1 MKHPC
6 EIPFSVLD
14 LSFVR
19 EGEGP
24 REALLSSLQL
34 ARHVE
39 TLGFYRFWMA
49 EHHNMEGIASAATS
63 VALGFIGS
71 GTSSIRIGSG
81 GIMLPN
87 HSPLVIAEQ
96 FGTLASLYPGRVDL
110 GLGRAPGTD
119 GRTALALR
127 RDMSADSA
135 DTFPNDVQELQAYF
149 EPAEVEQRVRAIPGE
164 GLEVPIWL
172 LGSSLYSAQLAAFLG
187 LPFAFASHFAPEYL
201 LQALEVYRREF
212 RPSRDLQEPY
222 AMVAANVVVADT
234 DKEAEY
240 AFTSAQLGV
249 LNMLRGKRT
258 KMPQPVDDIDS
269 LWSEAER
276 EGVDR
281 FLKYAFVGSPLTVQS
296 GLERFLEKT
305 QADELIVTAR
315 IYDPAVRLRSFELL
329 AQVRERMREACAVV
343 AG

>member
-1 MKHPC
+1 
-6 EIPFSVLD
+6 
-14 LSFVR
+14 
-19 EGEGP
+19 
-24 REALLSSLQL
+24 
-34 ARHVE
+34 
-39 TLGFYRFWMA
+39 
-49 EHHNMEGIASAATS
+49 
-63 VALGFIGS
+63 
-71 GTSSIRIGSG
+71 
-81 GIMLPN
+81 
-87 HSPLVIAEQ
+87 
-96 FGTLASLYPGRVDL
+96 
-110 GLGRAPGTD
+110 
-119 GRTALALR
+119 
-127 RDMSADSA
+127 MSADSA

-149 EPAEVEQRVRAIPGE
+149 EPAEAGQRVRAIPGE

-281 FLKYAFVGSPLTVQS
+281 FLKYAFVGSPFTVQS
-296 GLERFLEKT
+296 GLERFLEET

-329 AQVRERMREACAVV
+329 TQVRERMREACAVV